1 MAKEQ
6 IKELNIKKAEKKDK
20 SIKKDKK
27 EKKDKSD
34 KEVAPKVAKNVE
46 SDNDSSDFESD
57 AEVKPVKKVR
67 ETLEERLIR
76 QGKAKAGEVKEE
88 NKPKVVSKPAVKD
101 DDSSDFESEDEKV
114 VTAKKEAA
122 KVPFSA
128 KQVFVSGLPYET
140 TEEQLKEFFKEESEF
155 IG

>member
-1 MAKEQ
+1 MEQDHASLERPIDDYESQYEDNEKVVNPKLSSVKSKRKDSISINSSEYLDEEERLEILAKRR
-6 IKELNIKKAEKKDK
+6 ILR
-20 SIKKDKK
+20 DKK

-76 QGKAKAGEVKEE
+76 QGKAKPGEVK
-88 NKPKVVSKPAVKD
+88 
-101 DDSSDFESEDEKV
+101 
-114 VTAKKEAA
+114 
-122 KVPFSA
+122 
-128 KQVFVSGLPYET
+128 
-140 TEEQLKEFFKEESEF
+140 
-155 IG
+155 